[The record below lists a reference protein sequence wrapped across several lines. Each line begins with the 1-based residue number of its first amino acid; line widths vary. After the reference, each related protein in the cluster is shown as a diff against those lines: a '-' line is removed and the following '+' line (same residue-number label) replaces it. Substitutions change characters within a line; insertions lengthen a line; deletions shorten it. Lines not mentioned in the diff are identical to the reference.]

1 MLNRVRAA
9 IGAAALCTF
18 STAPAHHTF
27 AMFDA
32 GKTVTLHGIV
42 RELQWNNP
50 HCFIQLLV
58 EEAAD
63 SGEWSIEMGSPM
75 VLARI
80 GWKPNSMKAG
90 DKIAVVVH
98 PMKDGTRGGSYV
110 SATGP
115 DGTVFGRKAPQ

>member
-1 MLNRVRAA
+1 MERTARAA
-9 IGAAALCTF
+9 IGVAVLLMF
-18 STAPAHHTF
+18 SSARAHHTF

-32 GKTVTLHGIV
+32 GKTLTLRGTV

-58 EEAAD
+58 AD
-63 SGEWSIEMGSPM
+63 ENGTTEWSIEMGSPM

-80 GWKPNSMKAG
+80 GWKPNSIKTG

-98 PMKDGTRGGSYV
+98 PMRDGSRGGSFV
-110 SATGP
+110 SATGQ
-115 DGTVFGRKAPQ
+115 DGTVFGKQASQ